1 MPAIDYLN
9 RGPGTTVISRSVPFE
24 DIASPEVLRLRAYVE
39 KARGDKAFMSKA
51 DLDPAQIKPLLPLL
65 ALMEFSGPPLR
76 VLYRLFGT
84 SLVALYGE
92 LTGTYLHERSD
103 HPQLRQD
110 AMMNYERLIV
120 EKKPIYG
127 ITEVEVGENR
137 HRTFEWA
144 FFPLSSDDAVVTH
157 ALYIEQR
164 SKARPRF

>member
-9 RGPGTTVISRSVPFE
+9 RGPGTTVITHSVPFE
-24 DIASPEVLRLRAYVE
+24 DIASPEVLRLHAFVE
-39 KARGDKAFMSKA
+39 KVRGVRPFMSKA
-51 DLDPAQIKPLLPLL
+51 DIDPSQIKPLLPLL

-76 VLYRLFGT
+76 VFYRLFGT

-92 LTGTYLHERSD
+92 LTGTYLHERAD

-110 AMMNYERLIV
+110 ALVSYERLV
-120 EKKPIYG
+120 AEKKPIYG

-144 FFPLSSDDAVVTH
+144 FFPLSSDGTTITH

-164 SKARPRF
+164 SKAKPRF

>member
-24 DIASPEVLRLRAYVE
+24 EIASPEVLRLQAYVE
-39 KARGDKAFMSKA
+39 KTRGDRVYMSKA

-65 ALMEFSGPPLR
+65 ALMEITSPPLR
-76 VLYRLFGT
+76 VFYRLFGT

-92 LTGTYLHERSD
+92 LTGTYLHERVN
-103 HPQLRQD
+103 HPQLRDEALGKYAQ
-110 AMMNYERLIV
+110 LIV
-120 EKKPIYG
+120 EKRPIYG
-127 ITEVEVGENR
+127 ITELVVGENR

-144 FFPLSSDDAVVTH
+144 FFPLSSDGTTITH

-164 SKARPRF
+164 SRAKPRF

>member
-24 DIASPEVLRLRAYVE
+24 DIASPEVLRLHASVE
-39 KARGDKAFMSKA
+39 KTRGMRPFMSKA
-51 DLDPAQIKPLLPLL
+51 DIEPGQIKAILPLL

-76 VLYRLFGT
+76 VFYRLFGT

-92 LTGTYLHERSD
+92 LTGTYLHERAD

-110 AMMNYERLIV
+110 AMVNYERLV
-120 EKKPIYG
+120 AEKKPIYG

-137 HRTFEWA
+137 QRTFEWA
-144 FFPLSSDDAVVTH
+144 FFPLSSDGSTISH

-164 SKARPRF
+164 SKAKPRF